1 MKSVCTIP
9 YKYTETPER
18 RNVNLEPDGI
28 LCVPAL
34 EFNHFTKAKP
44 CVAEHQHPGCIEII
58 YCLRG
63 SLTFTCSGAPV
74 NLFPGHVF
82 IIQPRERHH
91 LVSNQRALVTYG
103 MIFRLDTHAP
113 LLHLPNKEST
123 ILRKLLKSLP
133 GNPFSGGER
142 IRAAF
147 KRLFQYYD
155 DSPKGVR
162 RTLNLRG
169 AVLDLLLALL
179 DAAQKTETPTPSRV
193 RLEKII
199 QLMRDEPK
207 RDFPSALIAREAA
220 LSDSLIN
227 MQFKKL
233 TGLPPHA
240 FLISCRLNRALQLLT
255 TTDIAITELSSQF
268 RFSSSQ
274 HFAAH
279 FRRFYGITPT
289 EARNGKKPFRGL

>member
-1 MKSVCTIP
+1 MKAVCTIP
-9 YKYTETPER
+9 YKYNETLER
-18 RNVNLEPDGI
+18 RNVTLEPDGI
-28 LCVPAL
+28 LCVPAI

-82 IIQPRERHH
+82 VIQPRAMHH
-91 LVSNQRALVTYG
+91 LVTNQRALVTYG
-103 MIFRLDTHAP
+103 MIFRLDTNAP
-113 LLHLPNKEST
+113 LLHLPKNESD
-123 ILRKLLKSLP
+123 ILRRALKSLP
-133 GNPFSGGER
+133 CDPFSGGDR

-169 AVLDLLLALL
+169 AVLDLLLTLL
-179 DAAQKTETPTPSRV
+179 DAAQRTDAPTPSRV

-199 QLMRDEPK
+199 QLIRDEPE
-207 RDFPSALIAREAA
+207 RDYPSEWLAREAA

-240 FLISCRLNRALQLLT
+240 FLISCRLSKALQLLT
-255 TTDIAITELSSQF
+255 TTDISITELSSQF
-268 RFSSSQ
+268 KFSSSQ

-279 FRRFYGITPT
+279 FRRFYGITPS
-289 EARNGKKPFRGL
+289 EARNGKKPYRGL

>member
-1 MKSVCTIP
+1 M
-9 YKYTETPER
+9 
-18 RNVNLEPDGI
+18 NLEPDGI

-34 EFNHFTKAKP
+34 EFNHFTKAQP

-74 NLFPGHVF
+74 KLFPGQVF
-82 IIQPRERHH
+82 VIQPREMHH
-91 LVSNQRALVTYG
+91 LVTNQRALVTYG
-103 MIFRLDTHAP
+103 MIFRLDTNAP
-113 LLHLPNKEST
+113 LLHLPKKESEL
-123 ILRKLLKSLP
+123 LRKALKALP
-133 GNPFSGGER
+133 GEPFSGGDR

-155 DSPKGVR
+155 DFPKGVR

-169 AVLDLLLALL
+169 AVLDLLLTLM
-179 DAAQKTETPTPSRV
+179 DAARKTDAPTPSRV

-199 QLMRDEPK
+199 QLIRDEPE
-207 RDFPSALIAREAA
+207 RDYPSGWLAREAA

-240 FLISCRLNRALQLLT
+240 FLISCRLSSALQLIT
-255 TTDIAITELSSQF
+255 TTDISITDLAAQF
-268 RFSSSQ
+268 KFSSSQ

-279 FRRFYGITPT
+279 FRRFYGITPS
-289 EARNGKKPFRGL
+289 EARNGKKPYRGL